1 MLDRS
6 LVGRESEP
14 QVIEVE
20 RGAIRRFAEA
30 IGDQNPLYEDEAAAR
45 AAGFPGL
52 AAPPTFA
59 SALAAEA
66 RFRQALDLEPGSYLL
81 GEQSFEYGRPIVAGD
96 RVHVRSRVAEVTERP
111 GPSGPAE
118 LLVIEDEGRDDA
130 GALLFRARQTL
141 VLRRG

>member
-14 QVIEVE
+14 VVLEVE
-20 RGAIRRFAEA
+20 RGAIRHFAEA
-30 IGDQNPLYEDEAAAR
+30 IGDQNPIYDDEAAAR

-59 SALAAEA
+59 AVLASNE
-66 RFRQALDLEPGSYLL
+66 RFRQALDLGPGSYLH

-96 RVHVRSRVAEVTERP
+96 RVTVRSRVAEVTERP
-111 GPSGPAE
+111 GASGPAE
-118 LLVIEDEGRDDA
+118 ILIIEDEGRDA
-130 GALLFRARQTL
+130 GGALLFRARQTL

>member
-6 LVGRESEP
+6 LIGRESEP
-14 QVIEVE
+14 VVLEVE

-30 IGDQNPLYEDEAAAR
+30 LGDQNPLYEDEATAR
-45 AAGFPGL
+45 AAGLPGL
-52 AAPPTFA
+52 AAPPTFPTV
-59 SALAAEA
+59 LATNA

-96 RVHVRSRVAEVTERP
+96 RVTVKSRVADVTERP

-118 LLVIEDEGRDDA
+118 ILVIEDEGRDA
-130 GALLFRARQTL
+130 EGTFLFRARQTL

>member
-14 QVIEVE
+14 VTVEVE

-30 IGDQNPLYEDEAAAR
+30 IGDQNPIYEDEAAAR
-45 AAGFPGL
+45 SAGFAAL
-52 AAPPTFA
+52 ATPPTFP
-59 SALAAEA
+59 SVLAGND
-66 RFRQALDLEPGSYLL
+66 RFRQSLGLDPGSFLH
-81 GEQSFEYGRPIVAGD
+81 GEQSFEYGRPLVAGD
-96 RVHVRSRVAEVTERP
+96 RVTVRSRVAEVSERP

-118 LLVIEDEGRDDA
+118 LLVIEDEGRDA
-130 GALLFRARQTL
+130 SGALLFRARQTL